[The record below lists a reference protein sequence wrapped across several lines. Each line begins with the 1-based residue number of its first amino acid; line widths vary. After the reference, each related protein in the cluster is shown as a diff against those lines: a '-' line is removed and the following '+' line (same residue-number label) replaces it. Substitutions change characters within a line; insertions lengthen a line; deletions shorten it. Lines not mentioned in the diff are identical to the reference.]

1 MKFIQAIRLLFQRL
15 SSGELSTPRVRG
27 VLLFSAGI
35 YFLLMLALGY
45 AWYSQQWVRS
55 FHFFDD
61 AAEWKQMDKFAHFF
75 WAFQVSALAARLLS
89 WARLSDRMAAR
100 TGAVLG
106 FVFVSCIEI
115 PDGFS
120 AMYGASLFDI
130 LANLLGCAAFLGQ
143 RMLWSKVR
151 IWPKFS
157 FHPTAFAPLRP
168 SMLGDGILSQILKDY
183 NGQTFWYSAHIDK
196 LPLPRWLT
204 LAVGVGAEGMVF
216 GRDHQNE
223 LMNLSPYRKYYLSV
237 DLNLEW
243 LKTSSKFL
251 NAMLYIFNIFKFPA
265 PAIEISSQGIK
276 FHPIYF

>member
-1 MKFIQAIRLLFQRL
+1 MKFIQAIRLICQRL
-15 SSGELSTPRVRG
+15 TSGELNTPRIKG
-27 VLLFSAGI
+27 VLLFSTGI
-35 YFLLMLALGY
+35 YLLLMLALGY
-45 AWYSQQWVRS
+45 AWYSEQWTQS
-55 FHFFDD
+55 FHFFND
-61 AAEWKQMDKFAHFF
+61 AAEWKQMDKLAHFF

-89 WARLSDRMAAR
+89 WAKLSDPMAAR
-100 TGAVLG
+100 VGAALG
-106 FVFVSCIEI
+106 FLFVSCIEI

-120 AMYGASLFDI
+120 EMYGASWFDI

-143 RMLWSKVR
+143 RLMLAKVR

-157 FHPTAFAPLRP
+157 FHPTAFAPMRP
-168 SMLGDGILSQILKDY
+168 SMLGDGILSQVLKDY
-183 NGQTFWYSAHIDK
+183 NGQTFWYSANIEK

-216 GRDHQNE
+216 GRDHENE

-251 NAMLYIFNIFKFPA
+251 NSVLYVFNIFKFPA